1 MAFRIM
7 IPFILSMLVV
17 SCSSQPT
24 SKVDLKTL
32 DLNHYVVA
40 EKTALMVAAEKGQ
53 STQVRNALEQG
64 AKLNSVSPE
73 GTAFSLALMNGHE
86 SISKILFSAG
96 SNWHYGFE
104 KEGSSALIYAA
115 LKSYDNLVKTLI
127 LRGAVV
133 NHTDNQGY
141 SALARAAQRGNL
153 TTMKILIKAGAD
165 VNITPKGQSLLM
177 HTVEDNN
184 MLLSQILIKAGADV
198 NFKDVKGETAL
209 KIARRKGYF
218 DLDLMLVQSGALP

>member
-7 IPFILSMLVV
+7 ILLILSMLVV
-17 SCSSQPT
+17 SCSSQST
-24 SKVDLKTL
+24 SKVDLNTL

-40 EKTALMVAAEKGQ
+40 KKTALMIAAEKGQ
-53 STQVRNALEQG
+53 STQVRKALEKG
-64 AKLNSVSPE
+64 ARLNRVSPE

-86 SISKILFSAG
+86 SISKILFAAG

-115 LKSYDNLVKTLI
+115 LRSYDKLVKTLI
-127 LRGAVV
+127 LRGANV
-133 NHTDNQGY
+133 NHTDNLGF
-141 SALARAAQRGNL
+141 SALARAAQQGNL

-165 VNITPKGQSLLM
+165 VDIILNGQSLLM
-177 HTVEDNN
+177 LTVEDNN
-184 MLLSQILIKAGADV
+184 MLLSQLLIKAGADV
-198 NFKDVKGETAL
+198 NFKDETNDTAL